1 LLDNFDKVVY
11 FLERETGLIFGDNT
25 LKNMLSDYLAMDG
38 TNYIG
43 ATLDNY
49 AWTFLYLSLNKTLYG
64 HLVKSDSWIHKILK
78 KYCKNI
84 YFKPQSSKS
93 VKLLTT
99 KYTQV
104 EYAFLGHSTIPK
116 NGSATERLKF
126 VLWQDDVEIYS
137 EDILIDTEYFF
148 NIVNFET
155 WRIEPRGQRHLDI
168 ADSFR

>member
-1 LLDNFDKVVY
+1 M
-11 FLERETGLIFGDNT
+11 ERETGLIFGDNT